1 RNPIYYF
8 YKSVGQN
15 ANGEVGN
22 PGNKHYKCLHGSM
35 KVLTITKKMKYSL
48 NGDNLKA
55 VSAPMYHLYLAM
67 KEQSPDQITME
78 EIAVASGNKVLDPG
92 VVSEFLC
99 KVESSNVTIQ
109 SAFKKQVK
117 SAAGPWNQEKFED
130 MLAKWI
136 VATDQPLSTVDEP
149 EFCDLLMYTHH
160 PSPNLHIPHQDAIKW
175 RIMKMGEDMIEATK
189 EMFKVCTTSVVSHN

>member
-1 RNPIYYF
+1 RNRIYYF

-22 PGNKHYKCLHGSM
+22 PGDKHYKCLHGSM

-55 VSAPMYHLYLAM
+55 VLAPMYCLYLAM
-67 KEQSPDQITME
+67 KEQLPDQITME

-92 VVSEFLC
+92 AVSEFLH
-99 KVESSNVTIQ
+99 KVESSNVTIR
-109 SAFKKQVK
+109 SAFEKQVE

-130 MLAKWI
+130 ML
-136 VATDQPLSTVDEP
+136 
-149 EFCDLLMYTHH
+149 
-160 PSPNLHIPHQDAIKW
+160 
-175 RIMKMGEDMIEATK
+175 
-189 EMFKVCTTSVVSHN
+189 